1 MRLGELF
8 ERAGLEYPEHLSEIC
23 VTGVVTDS
31 RKAYGGCIFVCI
43 KGNNSDGHDYIDQ
56 AVKNGAVVIV
66 AEQVRDGCVG
76 GAAIIKID
84 NTRRAAAL
92 LYNAQC
98 ENPSKDI
105 KLIGVTGTNGKTSV
119 CFMLQSIFG
128 SAGKKCAVIGTLGC
142 RVSQKNTELC
152 RGGLTTPDAS
162 ELYPLLSHL
171 REMGVEYVFMEVSS
185 HALSLS
191 RVAPLQF
198 EFAVFTNLTRDHLDF
213 HGGMEEYFAAKSKLF
228 EQCRRRVINVD
239 DEYGKRLFDSYGDAI
254 SCSTSE
260 GNAMASD
267 IECRSDGTRYTLEY
281 KNKKYKINLGALG
294 DFMVMNSLQAAV
306 VAMELGISSEHV
318 QGGLS
323 HFFGVEGRMQRIAFP
338 ECQFD
343 VIIDFAHT
351 PDALERVLRCT
362 RDLKK
367 ERGRIITVFGCGGD
381 RDRGKRKQMAQVASR
396 LADFV
401 IVTSDNPRSE
411 SPESIISDILKGID
425 KEKPYKVI
433 VTRRDAIEYA
443 LGEAREGDT
452 VLLCGKGHEK
462 YQITSD
468 GKLPFDEE
476 EIVREI
482 LKKQ

>member
-1 MRLGELF
+1 
-8 ERAGLEYPEHLSEIC
+8 
-23 VTGVVTDS
+23 
-31 RKAYGGCIFVCI
+31 
-43 KGNNSDGHDYIDQ
+43 
-56 AVKNGAVVIV
+56 
-66 AEQVRDGCVG
+66 
-76 GAAIIKID
+76 
-84 NTRRAAAL
+84 
-92 LYNAQC
+92 
-98 ENPSKDI
+98 
-105 KLIGVTGTNGKTSV
+105 
-119 CFMLQSIFG
+119 
-128 SAGKKCAVIGTLGC
+128 
-142 RVSQKNTELC
+142 
-152 RGGLTTPDAS
+152 
-162 ELYPLLSHL
+162 
-171 REMGVEYVFMEVSS
+171 
-185 HALSLS
+185 
-191 RVAPLQF
+191 
-198 EFAVFTNLTRDHLDF
+198 
-213 HGGMEEYFAAKSKLF
+213 
-228 EQCRRRVINVD
+228 
-239 DEYGKRLFDSYGDAI
+239 
-254 SCSTSE
+254 
-260 GNAMASD
+260 
-267 IECRSDGTRYTLEY
+267 
-281 KNKKYKINLGALG
+281 
-294 DFMVMNSLQAAV
+294 
-306 VAMELGISSEHV
+306 MELGISSEHV

-338 ECQFD
+338 KCPFD

-433 VTRRDAIEYA
+433 VSRRDAIEYA